1 MIRTLR
7 FTVRTRGRTDIVDIT
22 SQVASAVQ
30 GTGLA
35 TVFVSGSTAGL
46 TTIENEPGL
55 LEDLRE
61 AFERIAPAGRRYHHA
76 ETAGDDNG
84 VAHVRAAMLGPSLTV
99 PYADGRLL
107 LGTWQQIVLVDFD
120 TRPRTREITVQMV
133 GE

>member
-22 SQVASAVQ
+22 SQVASAVR
-30 GTGLA
+30 GSGVA

-61 AFERIAPAGRRYHHA
+61 AFERIAPSSRRYHHA

-99 PYADGRLL
+99 PFADGRLL

-120 TRPRTREITVQMV
+120 TRPRTREITVQLV